1 MSERDRRLRRLEDTE
16 EIRRLDATYCRLLD
30 GGDWDG
36 LAELFTPDGEFI
48 GLDRVRG
55 RAELRRFFGTLS
67 DGGLTAF
74 WHYVTN
80 HEITIDG
87 DTAQVR
93 SALWQPCVQDGVPH
107 VAAGRYHDHLV
118 RLDGNWRYRS
128 KQVAFDY
135 FAPLTD
141 GWDHGRFTLP
151 SAERTYRALR

>member
-1 MSERDRRLRRLEDTE
+1 MSALEQRLQRLEDLE
-16 EIRRLDATYCRLLD
+16 EIRQLDATYCRLLD
-30 GGDWDG
+30 NGDWSELVD
-36 LAELFTPDGEFI
+36 LFTADGEFI
-48 GLDRVRG
+48 GLDKVRG
-55 RAELRRFFGTLS
+55 HDELRRFFSGLA

-80 HEITIDG
+80 HEILLDG
-87 DTAQVR
+87 HSAQVR

-118 RLDGNWRYRS
+118 RLDGRWRYRS

-141 GWDHGRFTLP
+141 GWDHGRFSVTSAAHTYGALP
-151 SAERTYRALR
+151 